1 MYSLHLTHVGEKA
14 SVNNTSSVNPRHLI
28 LRHGRWWLYT
38 RSGSMY
44 SSHIAHVDVEVSRS
58 VSGIVC
64 TATGDAS
71 GTACI
76 ALPRHMKTTVRWAIP
91 NTISLSS
98 IFLLASPLLG
108 PSNYFETPD
117 TRVILMPGRVRLA
130 GSSCTL
136 NTIWSGNLPRLSNIA
151 S

>member
-14 SVNNTSSVNPRHLI
+14 SVNNTSSVNPRRLI
-28 LRHGRWWLYT
+28 LRHGRWWLYPIF
-38 RSGSMY
+38 GSTY
-44 SSHIAHVDVEVSRS
+44 NSHIAHVDVEVSRS

-64 TATGDAS
+64 TASGGAF

-76 ALPRHMKTTVRWAIP
+76 VLPRHMKATIRWVVP

-108 PSNYFETPD
+108 PSNYFETSD

-136 NTIWSGNLPRLSNIA
+136 NTI
-151 S
+151 